1 MKRFSS
7 YLGLAVA
14 FVVLW
19 LTMSFTDS
27 PPALAQG
34 MKALLFRDVDAAALR
49 PFQAEFCN
57 ENGTGGCGSILSSL
71 TVPTAT
77 GSGEP
82 VRRLVIEYVSGRCV
96 LSGSGGGIVAS
107 LALDTTANGMF
118 ARHRFTPVATQAGF
132 EVVAGQVTRLYADP
146 GSQVEFIAA
155 VLSAQHQCRL
165 TLSGHLV
172 IE

>member
-19 LTMSFTDS
+19 LTMSFTGS

-34 MKALLFRDVDAAALR
+34 MKPFLFRDVDAAALR

-57 ENGTGGCGSILSSL
+57 ENGIGGCGSILSSL

-82 VRRLVIEYVSGRCV
+82 VRRLVIEYVSGRCT
-96 LSGSGGGIVAS
+96 LSGSGGIVAS
-107 LALDTTANGMF
+107 LGLDTTANGVF

-132 EVVAGQVTRLYADP
+132 DVVAGQVTRLYADP
-146 GSQVEFIAA
+146 GSQVEFITA
-155 VLSAQHQCRL
+155 VFSAPHQCRL